1 MIYLLSFGFFQ
12 NEIFFSRQ
20 LIQAHPLVSLKFEKI
35 SIFPHLKP
43 TRKHAGLNVFFAL
56 NSTSQFIK
64 DDFFYMLSSYSSL
77 CCWPDQSC

>member
-1 MIYLLSFGFFQ
+1 MIDLLSFGFFQ

-20 LIQAHPLVSLKFEKI
+20 LIQAHPLVSLKFEII

-43 TRKHAGLNVFFAL
+43 TRKHAGVNVFFAL

-64 DDFFYMLSSYSSL
+64 DDFFLHAVQL
-77 CCWPDQSC
+77 FFTVLLA